1 MEVTST
7 ASNLA
12 ITKLTFGE
20 GVLYA
25 VLGLLVVFF
34 ALVLIMLLI
43 KLLIKTTDKKKAEAP
58 AAVVNRNE
66 AGEAAAQVN
75 RNELGEAAAAQ
86 TAAEPPV
93 NRDDPAPG
101 TAGEIKLYTTDPK
114 EAAMIMAIV
123 ADALGK
129 PLNELRFKSIRE
141 IKE

>member
-7 ASNLA
+7 AANLA
-12 ITKLTFGE
+12 ISKLTFGE

-25 VLGLLVVFF
+25 VLGMLVVFF
-34 ALVLIMLLI
+34 ALVLIMLIIKILI
-43 KLLIKTTDKKKAEAP
+43 KATDKKKAEPAP
-58 AAVVNRNE
+58 AA
-66 AGEAAAQVN
+66 AAPAPAEVP
-75 RNELGEAAAAQ
+75 
-86 TAAEPPV
+86 AEPV
-93 NRDDPAPG
+93 KRDDPAPG
-101 TAGEIKLYTTDPK
+101 TSGDIKLYTTDPK

>member
-7 ASNLA
+7 AATLA
-12 ITKLTFGE
+12 ISKLTFGE

-25 VLGLLVVFF
+25 VLGMLVVFF
-34 ALVLIMLLI
+34 ALVLIMVIIKILI
-43 KLLIKTTDKKKAEAP
+43 KATDKKKAEPAP
-58 AAVVNRNE
+58 AA
-66 AGEAAAQVN
+66 AAPAPAEVP
-75 RNELGEAAAAQ
+75 
-86 TAAEPPV
+86 AEPV
-93 NRDDPAPG
+93 KRDDPAPG
-101 TAGEIKLYTTDPK
+101 TSGDIKLYTTDPK

>member
-7 ASNLA
+7 AANLA

-25 VLGLLVVFF
+25 VLGMLVVFF
-34 ALVLIMLLI
+34 ALVLIMLIIKILI
-43 KLLIKTTDKKKAEAP
+43 KVTDKKKAEPAPEAP
-58 AAVVNRNE
+58 APE
-66 AGEAAAQVN
+66 
-75 RNELGEAAAAQ
+75 Q
-86 TAAEPPV
+86 TAAEPV
-93 NRDDPAPG
+93 KRDDPAPG
-101 TAGEIKLYTTDPK
+101 TAGDVKLYTTDPRD
-114 EAAMIMAIV
+114 AAMIMAIV

>member
-7 ASNLA
+7 GPALA
-12 ITKLTFGE
+12 ISKLTFGE

-25 VLGLLVVFF
+25 ILGMLVVFF
-34 ALVLIMLLI
+34 ALVLIMVIIKILI
-43 KLLIKTTDKKKAEAP
+43 KATDKKKAEPAP
-58 AAVVNRNE
+58 AA
-66 AGEAAAQVN
+66 AAPAPAEVP
-75 RNELGEAAAAQ
+75 
-86 TAAEPPV
+86 AEPV
-93 NRDDPAPG
+93 KRDDPAPG
-101 TAGEIKLYTTDPK
+101 TSGDIKLYTTDPK

>member
-7 ASNLA
+7 AANLA
-12 ITKLTFGE
+12 ISKLTFGE

-25 VLGLLVVFF
+25 VLGMLVVFF
-34 ALVLIMLLI
+34 ALVLIMLIIKILI
-43 KLLIKTTDKKKAEAP
+43 KATDKKKAEPAP
-58 AAVVNRNE
+58 AA
-66 AGEAAAQVN
+66 AAPAPAEVP
-75 RNELGEAAAAQ
+75 
-86 TAAEPPV
+86 AEPV
-93 NRDDPAPG
+93 KRDDPAPG
-101 TAGEIKLYTTDPK
+101 TSGAIKLYTTDPK

>member
-7 ASNLA
+7 ANLA

-43 KLLIKTTDKKKAEAP
+43 KILIKTTDKKKAEAAAEAP
-58 AAVVNRNE
+58 AAIE
-66 AGEAAAQVN
+66 AAEAAA
-75 RNELGEAAAAQ
+75 
-86 TAAEPPV
+86 EPAPQV

-101 TAGEIKLYTTDPK
+101 TAGDIKLYTTDPK

>member
-1 MEVTST
+1 MNT

-25 VLGLLVVFF
+25 VLGLLVVFL

-43 KLLIKTTDKKKAEAP
+43 KLLVRTTDKKKEAQAP
-58 AAVVNRNE
+58 AA
-66 AGEAAAQVN
+66 AAAVTDAPAS
-75 RNELGEAAAAQ
+75 AAVQ
-86 TAAEPPV
+86 TAEEPPV
-93 NRDDPAPG
+93 KKDGPAPG